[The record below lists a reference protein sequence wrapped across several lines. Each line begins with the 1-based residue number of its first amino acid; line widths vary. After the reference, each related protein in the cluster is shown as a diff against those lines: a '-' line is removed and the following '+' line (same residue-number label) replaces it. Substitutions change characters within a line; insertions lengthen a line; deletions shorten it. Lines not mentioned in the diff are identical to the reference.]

1 MDLQKSLIEIAKRI
15 SPDYVNMKDI
25 AFRGNTDEIQ
35 FCFQSF
41 IDSIQAIRKDFNSGR
56 FGNADV
62 TYEDLYLNYLYQDY
76 SHYVLDNFGY
86 ELLLL
91 SLIAEKAKN
100 IRVIEYSSSFVTFS
114 FTDKESGI
122 VATHTFYNS
131 PKEFFLMQAHENNE
145 ELPYF
150 EIQMYRG
157 KPYLIYHYFV

>member
-1 MDLQKSLIEIAKRI
+1 MNIQESIIEIAKRI
-15 SPDYVNMKDI
+15 TPDYVNMNDFAFKDSADKI
-25 AFRGNTDEIQ
+25 GFR
-35 FCFQSF
+35 FQSF
-41 IDSIQAIRKDFNSGR
+41 KDSIQAIRKDFNSGR

-91 SLIAEKAKN
+91 SLIAEKARN

-131 PKEFFLMQAHENNE
+131 PKEFFLMQAHENKE
-145 ELPYF
+145 EQPYF

-157 KPYLIYHYFV
+157 KPYLVYCYRL